1 MGISAGTAYK
11 HSSHPFHS
19 EARMSNPL
27 INNAGS
33 NESAGQGGKRED
45 MIFVPSSK
53 ELERLLFAIES
64 SLQINRRFQFFL
76 WSHGVL
82 QALLPHQTLLCV
94 SGNIQ
99 AGAYH
104 VDVFASDAVNHSAM
118 DGVDESIQVL
128 TDIVI
133 ERWLAGNGAPLAIGV
148 DDENFS
154 DTPLREALLESGLG
168 NIMAMGTKEFKT
180 QGSFFIFGRL
190 ERKAGRRSFGL
201 FELLLPVLHFAL
213 HRYFAHE
220 ASETDK
226 PQFLAPALSDREIQ
240 IIQSVCTG
248 KTNFEIGVDL
258 DISPLTVKN
267 HMQRI
272 LKKLGVN
279 NRAQAVARCIELGLF

>member
-1 MGISAGTAYK
+1 MN
-11 HSSHPFHS
+11 SH
-19 EARMSNPL
+19 L
-27 INNAGS
+27 INPTGS
-33 NESAGQGGKRED
+33 NELAGLGGKREE
-45 MIFVPSSK
+45 MIFAPSSK

-76 WSHGVL
+76 WAHGVL
-82 QALLPHQTLLCV
+82 QSLLPHQTLLCV
-94 SGNIQ
+94 CGNLQ
-99 AGAYH
+99 AGAYKI
-104 VDVFASDAVNHSAM
+104 DVFASDAVNHRAQE
-118 DGVDESIQVL
+118 GVDESVQAL
-128 TDIVI
+128 TAIII
-133 ERWLAGNGAPLAIGV
+133 ERWLASSGAPLAIGV
-148 DDENFS
+148 DDENLT
-154 DTPLREALLESGLG
+154 DTVLREALLESGLG
-168 NIMAMGTKEFKT
+168 NILAMGTREFKA

-190 ERKAGRRSFGL
+190 ERKPGRRSSGL
-201 FELLLPVLHFAL
+201 LELLLPVLHFAL

-220 ASETDK
+220 AADSDRPQVAVPTLSE
-226 PQFLAPALSDREIQ
+226 REIQ

>member
-1 MGISAGTAYK
+1 MGISIFDTYQ
-11 HSSHPFHS
+11 HPQN
-19 EARMSNPL
+19 RMNSPL
-27 INNAGS
+27 ITSNGNNDLP
-33 NESAGQGGKRED
+33 GQGGKRED

-94 SGNIQ
+94 TGNIQ

-104 VDVFASDAVNHSAM
+104 IDVFASDAVNHSALE
-118 DGVDESIQVL
+118 GVDDSVQAL
-128 TDIVI
+128 TRIII
-133 ERWLAGNGAPLAIGV
+133 ERWLAGNGSPLAIGV
-148 DDENFS
+148 DDENLT
-154 DTPLREALLESGLG
+154 DTALREALLESGLG
-168 NIMAMGTKEFKT
+168 NILAVGTKEFKA

-190 ERKAGRRSFGL
+190 ERKPGRRSFGL
-201 FELLLPVLHFAL
+201 LELLLPVLHFAL

-220 ASETDK
+220 ATDADK
-226 PQFLAPALSDREIQ
+226 PQLSAPTLSDREIQ